1 MNKEPFPMLF
11 PYEPEAFWE
20 MLRQIVREELS
31 ALYNRNRATPNLF
44 QTPGLIEK
52 PLYTIDELAALFQ
65 ISKPTIYDWTRHGK
79 LKPVKIR
86 GRVYFLHRDIQ
97 ELLQKTS

>member
-1 MNKEPFPMLF
+1 MLF

-20 MLRQIVREELS
+20 MLRQIVREEVLTS
-31 ALYNRNRATPNLF
+31 QSRSQATHNPY
-44 QTPGLIEK
+44 QTHGLTEK
-52 PLYTIDELAALFQ
+52 PLYTMDELAALFQ